1 MDVLTRDKWN
11 LDLDV
16 LVVMLDLVVHCLLA
30 SSGAC
35 GSIRSDDILFRR
47 HTSHALQ
54 SLLQLT
60 RDVLV
65 FNSQGGEDLEFRIY
79 HKELDGG

>member
-35 GSIRSDDILFRR
+35 GSVRF
-47 HTSHALQ
+47 
-54 SLLQLT
+54 
-60 RDVLV
+60 
-65 FNSQGGEDLEFRIY
+65 FMM
-79 HKELDGG
+79 